1 MLLVHCRQTRLQ
13 VSDFIHVNRIIRCIA
28 LKCSLFTSLSDA
40 NKWMNEMKWMNSIL
54 PQTFCGTCPVSN
66 MSFVYIIRHF
76 ATGVLGQ
83 RRVTLSLKSVALRH
97 LVSLNNI
104 SAPARGASASMS
116 AQCAYISASQFFSR
130 QSSKPNFFRSLMSRF
145 GIKWKWIWPC
155 SVAFVNQSI
164 NHQSY
169 NANVKPYLEALAEVL
184 LCLTDVTF
192 ESGVSCV
199 SSRVIN
205 FKREI

>member
-1 MLLVHCRQTRLQ
+1 
-13 VSDFIHVNRIIRCIA
+13 
-28 LKCSLFTSLSDA
+28 
-40 NKWMNEMKWMNSIL
+40 MNSIL

-130 QSSKPNFFRSLMSRF
+130 QSSKPNFFPVFNVTFWNKMEMNLAVFSC
-145 GIKWKWIWPC
+145 IC
-155 SVAFVNQSI
+155 QSI
-164 NHQSY
+164 NQSSIIQC
-169 NANVKPYLEALAEVL
+169 ECQTIL

-199 SSRVIN
+199 SSRVNN